1 MATLS
6 GQHLFSQRFQWKI
19 CIILVVEERKI
30 LISRLADFKVQLCE
44 GYLKYAFQMIPDVV
58 KPEVHFSGGN
68 NAPIERA
75 ALAHAYIALGL
86 PEQNLS

>member
-1 MATLS
+1 
-6 GQHLFSQRFQWKI
+6 
-19 CIILVVEERKI
+19 
-30 LISRLADFKVQLCE
+30 
-44 GYLKYAFQMIPDVV
+44 MIPDVV
-58 KPEVHFSGGN
+58 KPEIHFSGGN